1 MEQISWKDRTDSE
14 LVLAALLGNLNAF
27 DELVVRFRP
36 AVFTVAKQFVA
47 SNEDAEDVTQDVFL
61 LAFKALPQLDDLNK
75 FGAWLYA
82 ITKNHAMRYQKKN
95 GRIQPC
101 SDIDDLILQHSRA
114 IVPNPSDIVEQKETY
129 RELNGAVE
137 RLSSEYQVVLKL
149 YYWEEMSLKR
159 VADFLALPLS
169 TVKWRLHKGKQL
181 LKEQLSKSLIF
192 YTYKK

>member
-75 FGAWLYA
+75 FGSWLYA

-129 RELNGAVE
+129 RELNGAVK